1 MPSPVPIKRVRGGF
15 ELSLDLSTTNKLYQ
29 ISDITIKN
37 NRGKTIGRSD
47 NGKVDVKFS
56 SSDVRSG
63 DSLSVQMSLKQLDG
77 IYNGILISPNNP
89 THRGGMTLNQ
99 VVKISDE
106 AKVLGLMPLND
117 WLWWWYPHDVFTAV
131 MIWDVI
137 IILAFIAVLLYL
149 GYRIFINI
157 NSYSPSNSNIKI
169 KKL

>member
-1 MPSPVPIKRVRGGF
+1 MPSPLPIKRVRGGF

-37 NRGKTIGRSD
+37 NKGKTIGRSN

-131 MIWDVI
+131 NAYQLVKNVC
-137 IILAFIAVLLYL
+137 ILGVSFT
-149 GYRIFINI
+149 
-157 NSYSPSNSNIKI
+157 
-169 KKL
+169 